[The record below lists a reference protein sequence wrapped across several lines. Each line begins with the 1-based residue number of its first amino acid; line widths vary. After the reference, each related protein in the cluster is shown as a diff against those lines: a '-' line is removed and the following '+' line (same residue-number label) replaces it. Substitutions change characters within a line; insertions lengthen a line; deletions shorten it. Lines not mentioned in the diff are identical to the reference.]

1 MILVRKNSSLL
12 VGFLS
17 GTSKISILLP
27 PSNTLTSLRLFTSKA
42 DEPSPKT
49 PFIVKYLIDSLGLSS
64 SEALKCSKFLTH
76 VKSPSKPD
84 SVIEFFR
91 KNGFTDADI
100 KRIVC
105 SNSRVVCAKI
115 DSTLKPKFEVLRELG
130 FSDTQIT
137 KLITANP
144 LTLSYLSYCNVRPRI
159 EFFNTIIDSKDDIIK
174 AILRD
179 MCLLTC
185 SLEKTIKPNIAFL
198 RECQFSN
205 QRISSLLIHSRRV
218 ISRPLNTLK
227 SIAKRV
233 DELGLPRESGMFYYG
248 FLSLCR
254 LNSDMVDAKIKL
266 LTSLG
271 FSESEVL
278 SLILKH
284 PLILCLS
291 GKNLQE
297 KVDFFVKEVGCKLS
311 YLCCH
316 PFLLSLSLNKRLIP
330 RNYVMEL
337 IIEKGFLK
345 KKVGIVH
352 FASMP
357 EGKFLEKYI
366 VSFQKRMPE
375 LPDVYLSASAG
386 NFLY

>member
-12 VGFLS
+12 LGFLA

-27 PSNTLTSLRLFTSKA
+27 PTNLLTPPRLFTTKA
-42 DEPSPKT
+42 NDPSPKT

-64 SEALKCSKFLTH
+64 SEADKCSKFLTH

-100 KRIVC
+100 KRIIC
-105 SNSRVVCAKI
+105 CNSKVVCAKI
-115 DSTLKPKFEVLRELG
+115 DSTLKPKFEVMGDLG

-144 LTLSYLSYCNVRPRI
+144 LTLNYLSYCNVAPRI
-159 EFFNTIIDSKDDIIK
+159 EFYNTIIDSKDDIIK
-174 AILRD
+174 AIARD
-179 MCLLTC
+179 ICLLTC

-205 QRISSLLIHSRRV
+205 ERISSLLIHSRRV

-233 DELGLPRESGMFYYG
+233 DELGVPRESGMFYYG

-254 LNSDMVDAKIKL
+254 LNSDLFDAKIKL
-266 LTSLG
+266 LISLG

-278 SLILKH
+278 SLFLKH

-291 GKNLQE
+291 GKNLRY

-311 YLCCH
+311 YVSCH
-316 PFLLSLSLNKRLIP
+316 PFLLSLSLTKRLIP

-337 IIEKGFLK
+337 IMKKGFLK
-345 KKVGIVH
+345 KKIDIVN

-357 EGKFLEKYI
+357 ERKFLEKYI

-386 NFLY
+386 IFLY